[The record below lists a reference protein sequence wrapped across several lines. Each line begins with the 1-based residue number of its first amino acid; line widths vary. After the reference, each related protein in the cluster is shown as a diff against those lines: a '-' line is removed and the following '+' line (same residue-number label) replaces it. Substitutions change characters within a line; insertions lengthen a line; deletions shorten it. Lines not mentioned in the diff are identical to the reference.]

1 MGKRYD
7 PAFMQQVCARLV
19 SRGPDRLTVAQAAQ
33 EYGVSQP
40 TLQSWLS
47 TTPLPPP
54 ALPAPPLPSG
64 LNLRQ
69 AIYIS
74 SCCAELGFDSLETV
88 ELCRERRCTVDEIKA
103 FWDWAE
109 LYGEETLVQLVTLPQ
124 QLESVLEQGQR
135 LKQRAAE
142 LKEAIAAKDAQIAQL
157 RSENEQ
163 SRLKHKQM
171 LASLS
176 STESQKPAQKRRG
189 AK

>member
-1 MGKRYD
+1 M
-7 PAFMQQVCARLV
+7 
-19 SRGPDRLTVAQAAQ
+19 
-33 EYGVSQP
+33 
-40 TLQSWLS
+40 
-47 TTPLPPP
+47 
-54 ALPAPPLPSG
+54 
-64 LNLRQ
+64 
-69 AIYIS
+69 
-74 SCCAELGFDSLETV
+74 
-88 ELCRERRCTVDEIKA
+88 DEIKA

-124 QLESVLEQGQR
+124 QLDSVLEQGQR

-176 STESQKPAQKRRG
+176 STESRKPTQKRRG